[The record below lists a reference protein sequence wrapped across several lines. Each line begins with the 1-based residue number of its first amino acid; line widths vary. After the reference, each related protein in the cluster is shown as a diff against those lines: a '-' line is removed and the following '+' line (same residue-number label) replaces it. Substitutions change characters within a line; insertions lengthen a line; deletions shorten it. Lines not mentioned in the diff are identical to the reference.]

1 MLLVS
6 GRFPFSKT
14 IIPDAQ
20 EHFLTPSPRRD
31 AHLFG
36 GLGVRLSQVFSPATA
51 IIRRD
56 LFQGRRTII
65 RRLIDAVNQA
75 GQHAIIY
82 GERGV
87 GKTSLANVL
96 ASFLEPFTSEEIISV
111 RVNCSR
117 ETSYQQIWEFLFRD
131 LGLTLPKKPG
141 RTTPEDVF
149 NTLRADEG
157 RKLILIVDEF
167 DRLGDPDVDTLFADT
182 IKTFSDF
189 SLDTTLILVGVADDV
204 DDLIEEH
211 ESIDRCL
218 VQIHLPRMPFE
229 DLAEIV
235 RNGVT
240 SVGMEVSDEAIFW
253 ICTVSLGLPHYV
265 HSLGLA
271 SGRCAIDNKR
281 LLIQKKDVEGAISA
295 LVNESQQTVLR
306 EFDLATASPRR
317 ENFYF
322 QVLLACALAPTD
334 DLGCF
339 RAADVRLPYSRIMR
353 REMQI
358 PTFAR
363 HLHGLSDEGRGAV
376 LQRLGKPHQYRFR
389 FSDPLLQPYVLMRGL
404 QSNLLTLEEA
414 AAFASGQSES

>member
-1 MLLVS
+1 MVDEIL
-6 GRFPFSKT
+6 KW
-14 IIPDAQ
+14 Q
-20 EHFLTPSPRRD
+20 ELD
-31 AHLFG
+31 
-36 GLGVRLSQVFSPATA
+36 VKLSQVFSPATA

-56 LFQGRRTII
+56 LFQGRRAIV

-87 GKTSLANVL
+87 GKTSLASVL
-96 ASFLEPFTSEEIISV
+96 ASFLKPFTSEEIISV

-117 ETSYQQIWEFLFRD
+117 ETSYRQIWEFLFRE
-131 LGLTLPKKPG
+131 LGLTLPDKPG

-167 DRLGDPDVDTLFADT
+167 DRIGDPDVDTLFADT

-189 SLDTTLILVGVADDV
+189 GLDTTLVLVGVADDV

-229 DLAEIV
+229 ELAEIV
-235 RNGVT
+235 RNGIT
-240 SVGMEVSDEAIFW
+240 SVGMEVSEEAVFR

-271 SGRCAIDNKR
+271 SGRCAIDDKR
-281 LLIQKKDVEGAISA
+281 LLIQEEHVDSAISA

-317 ENFYF
+317 DNFYF

-334 DLGCF
+334 DLSCF

-363 HLHGLSDEGRGAV
+363 HLHGLSDESRGAV
-376 LQRLGKPHQYRFR
+376 LQRLGEPHRYRFR

-414 AAFASGQSES
+414 ASFASSQSEAKSVEFQATLDFE